1 MHSDVRKAV
10 ELIIVRVKEMEKDE
24 WESLKKLLKYL
35 KGTRAMNINLT
46 VESLYVIIW
55 WVDTSYS
62 AQDYFKCNI
71 VSMMLLGKAA
81 IVCFLRKQ
89 KINGKNSTEE
99 KIIGF
104 DDDLLIVLC

>member
-1 MHSDVRKAV
+1 
-10 ELIIVRVKEMEKDE
+10 
-24 WESLKKLLKYL
+24 
-35 KGTRAMNINLT
+35 MNINLT

-62 AQDYFKCNI
+62 AHDYFKGNI